1 MFFTRNILRGQK
13 ASSKIGG
20 VMKKGIKK
28 GFFFTSLKITLLTN
42 YLTAVTNVLRL
53 EVGEKMGH
61 DRAGVQGHLS
71 GHNGS

>member
-1 MFFTRNILRGQK
+1 
-13 ASSKIGG
+13 
-20 VMKKGIKK
+20 MKKGIKK